1 MQQLQQVQLWAHSP
15 FDATVAKLQL
25 LSIIK
30 FFFIKKKSKIKS
42 SQVKPRGYDDT
53 TYFLKKILIDTSVDP
68 PFDLAISSVKILNA
82 NGRNPRFTSKR
93 GN

>member
-30 FFFIKKKSKIKS
+30 IKKKSKIKS